1 MGMRQTNI
9 SLEEW
14 QYQQLKELAGREGKS
29 ISQII
34 RELID
39 EKLQLKE
46 DEIER
51 DPIFEIIGMGR
62 GEGTGVAREH
72 DKILYRKGQ

>member
-1 MGMRQTNI
+1 MKQTNI
-9 SLEEW
+9 NLNEW
-14 QYQQLKELAGREGKS
+14 QYQQLKDLAESEGKS

-39 EKLQLKE
+39 ERLKLGE
-46 DEIER
+46 AEIER
-51 DPIFEIIGMGR
+51 DTIFDIIGLGR
-62 GEGTGVAREH
+62 GEGVRIAREH

>member
-9 SLEEW
+9 SLEER
-14 QYQQLKELAGREGKS
+14 QYQRLKELAEREGKS
-29 ISQII
+29 ISQIF

-39 EKLQLKE
+39 EKLELREEEVGK
-46 DEIER
+46 

-62 GEGTGVAREH
+62 GKGAGIARDH
-72 DKILYRKGQ
+72 DKILYRKKQ

>member
-9 SLEEW
+9 SLEER
-14 QYQQLKELAGREGKS
+14 QYQRLKELAEREGKS
-29 ISQII
+29 LSQIF

-39 EKLQLKE
+39 EKLELKE
-46 DEIER
+46 DEIEK

-62 GEGTGVAREH
+62 GKRADIAREH
-72 DKILYRKGQ
+72 DKVIYCKDR

>member
-1 MGMRQTNI
+1 MRQTNI

-14 QYQQLKELAGREGKS
+14 QYHHVKELAEREGKS

-34 RELID
+34 RELIL
-39 EKLQLKE
+39 ELGE
-46 DEIER
+46 GEIEK

-62 GEGTGVAREH
+62 GEGSGVAREH

>member
-1 MGMRQTNI
+1 MRQTNI

-14 QYQQLKELAGREGKS
+14 QYDHVTELVEREGKS

-39 EKLQLKE
+39 ALSELGE
-46 DEIER
+46 SEIKK
-51 DPIFEIIGMGR
+51 DPIFEIIAMGR
-62 GEGTGVAREH
+62 GEGGSVARGH
-72 DKILYRKGQ
+72 GDILY

>member
-1 MGMRQTNI
+1 MRQTNI
-9 SLEEW
+9 NLEEW

-39 EKLQLKE
+39 ELLE
-46 DEIER
+46 LGEGEIER

-62 GEGTGVAREH
+62 GEGTSVAREH

>member
-1 MGMRQTNI
+1 MRQTNI

-14 QYQQLKELAGREGKS
+14 QYQRLKELAERESKS
-29 ISQII
+29 ISQIF

-39 EKLQLKE
+39 EKLKLE
-46 DEIER
+46 EGEIER

-72 DKILYRKGQ
+72 DKFLYRKGQ

>member
-1 MGMRQTNI
+1 MKQTNI
-9 SLEEW
+9 NLEEW
-14 QYQQLKELAGREGKS
+14 QYQQLKELSEKEDKS

-39 EKLQLKE
+39 EGLELKE

-51 DPIFEIIGMGR
+51 DPIFEIIGIGK
-62 GEGTGVAREH
+62 GKGTKVARKH
-72 DKILYRKGQ
+72 DKILYQKDR

>member
-1 MGMRQTNI
+1 MRQTNI
-9 SLEEW
+9 NLEEW
-14 QYQQLKELAGREGKS
+14 QYHHVKELAEREGKS

-39 EKLQLKE
+39 ALFELRE
-46 DEIER
+46 GEIEK

-62 GEGTGVAREH
+62 GESSGVAREH
-72 DKILYRKGQ
+72 DKFLYRKSQ

>member
-14 QYQQLKELAGREGKS
+14 QYQQLKELAEREGKS
-29 ISQII
+29 ISQLI
-34 RELID
+34 RELIK
-39 EKLQLKE
+39 EKFKLEE

-62 GEGTGVAREH
+62 GEGTGVAQEH
-72 DKILYRKGQ
+72 DEILYRKGQ

>member
-1 MGMRQTNI
+1 MRQTNI

-14 QYQQLKELAGREGKS
+14 QYNHVKELAEREGKS

-34 RELID
+34 RELIL
-39 EKLQLKE
+39 ELGE
-46 DEIER
+46 GEIEK

-62 GEGTGVAREH
+62 GEGSGVAREH

>member
-1 MGMRQTNI
+1 MRQTNI

-14 QYQQLKELAGREGKS
+14 QYQHLKELAAREGKS

-39 EKLQLKE
+39 EKLSLRE
-46 DEIER
+46 EEIEK
-51 DPIFEIIGMGR
+51 DPIFEIIALGKGK
-62 GEGTGVAREH
+62 GGSVARDH
-72 DKILYRKGQ
+72 DAVLYRKEG

>member
-1 MGMRQTNI
+1 MRQTNI

-14 QYQQLKELAGREGKS
+14 QYHHVKELAEREGKS

-39 EKLQLKE
+39 ALLELGE
-46 DEIER
+46 GEIEK

-62 GEGTGVAREH
+62 GEGSGVAREH
-72 DKILYRKGQ
+72 DKILYRKSQ

>member
-1 MGMRQTNI
+1 MRQTNI

-14 QYQQLKELAGREGKS
+14 QYHHVKELAEREGKS

-39 EKLQLKE
+39 ALFELRE
-46 DEIER
+46 GEIEK

-62 GEGTGVAREH
+62 GEGSGVAREH
-72 DKILYRKGQ
+72 DKFLYRKSQ